1 MFFKNLFMNT
11 TEAVTDAVTDAIEA
25 IGGIDGEVVTTV
37 AAAESAFSFNPANFV
52 SNLYYMGVGMLAIFI
67 VIAAIIGMVYA
78 LDVLVKAFSL
88 KLPKKQ

>member
-11 TEAVTDAVTDAIEA
+11 TEAVE
-25 IGGIDGEVVTTV
+25 TV
-37 AAAESAFSFNPANFV
+37 AETVAQTSEVLTESAFTFTPANFV
-52 SNLYYMGVGMLAIFI
+52 SNMYYMGVGMLAIFV

-88 KLPKKQ
+88 KLPKNQ

>member
-1 MFFKNLFMNT
+1 MFFKNFFLNAAPV
-11 TEAVTDAVTDAIEA
+11 TEAVE
-25 IGGIDGEVVTTV
+25 TV
-37 AAAESAFSFNPANFV
+37 AETVAETTEVLAESAFSFNPANFI
-52 SNLYYMGVGMLAIFI
+52 SNLYYMGVGMLAIFV

>member
-1 MFFKNLFMNT
+1 MNT
-11 TEAVTDAVTDAIEA
+11 TEAVE
-25 IGGIDGEVVTTV
+25 TV
-37 AAAESAFSFNPANFV
+37 AETVAETTEVLAESAFSFNPANFV

>member
-1 MFFKNLFMNT
+1 MFFKNLFLNAAPV
-11 TEAVTDAVTDAIEA
+11 TEAVE
-25 IGGIDGEVVTTV
+25 TV
-37 AAAESAFSFNPANFV
+37 AETVAETTEVLAESAFSFNPANFI
-52 SNLYYMGVGMLAIFI
+52 SNLYSMGVGMLAIFV

>member
-1 MFFKNLFMNT
+1 MNT
-11 TEAVTDAVTDAIEA
+11 TEAVE
-25 IGGIDGEVVTTV
+25 TV
-37 AAAESAFSFNPANFV
+37 AETVAETTEVLAESAFSFNPANFI
-52 SNLYYMGVGMLAIFI
+52 SNLYYMGVGMLAIFV

>member
-1 MFFKNLFMNT
+1 MFFKNLFLNAAPV
-11 TEAVTDAVTDAIEA
+11 TEAVE
-25 IGGIDGEVVTTV
+25 TV
-37 AAAESAFSFNPANFV
+37 AETVTETTEVLAESAFSFNPANFI
-52 SNLYYMGVGMLAIFI
+52 SNLYYMGVGMLAIFV

>member
-1 MFFKNLFMNT
+1 MFFKNLFLNT
-11 TEAVTDAVTDAIEA
+11 APVTEAVE
-25 IGGIDGEVVTTV
+25 TV
-37 AAAESAFSFNPANFV
+37 AETVAETTEVLAESAFSFNPANFI
-52 SNLYYMGVGMLAIFI
+52 SNLYYMGVGMLAIFV

>member
-1 MFFKNLFMNT
+1 MFFKRFFLT
-11 TEAVTDAVTDAIEA
+11 ATDAVTEA
-25 IGGIDGEVVTTV
+25 VETIAETAAETTEVL
-37 AAAESAFSFNPANFV
+37 AESAFSFTPANFV

>member
-11 TEAVTDAVTDAIEA
+11 TEAVETFAE
-25 IGGIDGEVVTTV
+25 TV
-37 AAAESAFSFNPANFV
+37 AETTEVLAESAFSFNPANFV

>member
-1 MFFKNLFMNT
+1 MFFKRFFLT
-11 TEAVTDAVTDAIEA
+11 ATDAVTEA
-25 IGGIDGEVVTTV
+25 VETIAETAAETTEVL
-37 AAAESAFSFNPANFV
+37 AESAFSFTPANFV

-88 KLPKKQ
+88 KLPKN

>member
-11 TEAVTDAVTDAIEA
+11 TEAVE
-25 IGGIDGEVVTTV
+25 TV
-37 AAAESAFSFNPANFV
+37 AETVAETTEVLAESAFSFNPANFI
-52 SNLYYMGVGMLAIFI
+52 SNLYYMGVGMLAIFV

>member
-1 MFFKNLFMNT
+1 MAET
-11 TEAVTDAVTDAIEA
+11 TEVL
-25 IGGIDGEVVTTV
+25 
-37 AAAESAFSFNPANFV
+37 AESAFSFNPANFI
-52 SNLYYMGVGMLAIFI
+52 SNLYYMGVGMLAIFV

>member
-1 MFFKNLFMNT
+1 MFFKNLFLNAAPV
-11 TEAVTDAVTDAIEA
+11 TEAVE
-25 IGGIDGEVVTTV
+25 TV
-37 AAAESAFSFNPANFV
+37 AETVAETTEVLAESAFSFNPANFI

>member
-1 MFFKNLFMNT
+1 MFFKRFFLT
-11 TEAVTDAVTDAIEA
+11 ATDAVTEA
-25 IGGIDGEVVTTV
+25 VETIAET
-37 AAAESAFSFNPANFV
+37 AAETTEILTETAFTFTPANFV

-78 LDVLVKAFSL
+78 LDILVKAFSL

>member
-1 MFFKNLFMNT
+1 MFFKNLFLNT
-11 TEAVTDAVTDAIEA
+11 VPVTEAVE
-25 IGGIDGEVVTTV
+25 TV
-37 AAAESAFSFNPANFV
+37 AETVAETTEVLAESAFSFNPANFV

>member
-11 TEAVTDAVTDAIEA
+11 TEAVE
-25 IGGIDGEVVTTV
+25 TV
-37 AAAESAFSFNPANFV
+37 AETVAETTEVLAESAFSFNSANFV
-52 SNLYYMGVGMLAIFI
+52 SNLYYMGVGMLAIFV

>member
-11 TEAVTDAVTDAIEA
+11 TEAVE
-25 IGGIDGEVVTTV
+25 TV
-37 AAAESAFSFNPANFV
+37 AETVAETTEVLAESAFSFNPANFV

-88 KLPKKQ
+88 KLPKNQ